1 MAGNTSKRSNEDDEV
16 ERRGPLAQAA
26 AEPATATLSPPRRLG
41 RRAAAGLYYLT
52 VAAIAVASL
61 IQITQQV
68 FFPQPPSAL
77 APFSSCVDGLRQL
90 YQAIERGR
98 HAAETPDPHGERNEE
113 AALLRYRNAVTPV
126 WQHRDAAARLC
137 TKQPN
142 HRDSLDVIER
152 LRYSEEHGVRHQAA
166 ELTALRRRVQKLVKE
181 RLSVPPTGK

>member
-98 HAAETPDPHGERNEE
+98 HAAETPDPHGEMRKQPCCAIEM
-113 AALLRYRNAVTPV
+113 RSRRSGSIVTP
-126 WQHRDAAARLC
+126 
-137 TKQPN
+137 P
-142 HRDSLDVIER
+142 LDYAQNNQTIAIV
-152 LRYSEEHGVRHQAA
+152 S
-166 ELTALRRRVQKLVKE
+166 T
-181 RLSVPPTGK
+181 